1 MTVAPKGLV
10 HCPPTA
16 YTEQERTLL
25 AYIDAQQAEI
35 ARLKAENAK
44 LLSDVTRP
52 ESLDVGLMR
61 AEIERLR
68 KDADSLR
75 LDAELWRRH
84 DAEKTA
90 RYARFIAKL
99 NDGETS

>member
-1 MTVAPKGLV
+1 MTAQLTDTGEIDTGSVKDLKLPPPDTHCLDDEGGRPIDVWSYSPELVRQIVA
-10 HCPPTA
+10 A
-16 YTEQERTLL
+16 DR
-25 AYIDAQQAEI
+25 AMQA
-35 ARLKAENAK
+35 
-44 LLSDVTRP
+44 
-52 ESLDVGLMR
+52 

>member
-16 YTEQERTLL
+16 CTEQERTLR

-35 ARLKAENAK
+35 QRLKAENAK

-61 AEIERLR
+61 AEIGRLN
-68 KDADSLR
+68 
-75 LDAELWRRH
+75 AELCGGTS
-84 DAEKTA
+84 ATNAQLAATSTTEKP
-90 RYARFIAKL
+90 
-99 NDGETS
+99 

>member
-35 ARLKAENAK
+35 QRLNA
-44 LLSDVTRP
+44 LLDNTEVKGDT
-52 ESLDVGLMR
+52 
-61 AEIERLR
+61 
-68 KDADSLR
+68 K
-75 LDAELWRRH
+75 
-84 DAEKTA
+84 
-90 RYARFIAKL
+90 
-99 NDGETS
+99 